1 MVGTPIPSV
10 ASIPSVRLCEEV
22 SLSRA
27 HAHSL
32 SHMLCSMRFPGSTAE
47 AAPSEGLAQK
57 LQGVDVFDLSGKAVP
72 IVDLWKERKAV
83 VAFARHFGS
92 VGSQFIW
99 KLLVDF

>member
-1 MVGTPIPSV
+1 
-10 ASIPSVRLCEEV
+10 
-22 SLSRA
+22 
-27 HAHSL
+27 
-32 SHMLCSMRFPGSTAE
+32 MLCSMRFPGSTAE

>member
-1 MVGTPIPSV
+1 VKKS
-10 ASIPSVRLCEEV
+10 R
-22 SLSRA
+22 SRA

-32 SHMLCSMRFPGSTAE
+32 SHMLRSMRFLGSTAE
-47 AAPSEGLAQK
+47 AALSEGLAQK

-92 VGSQFIW
+92 VHSLSGNY
-99 KLLVDF
+99 